1 MNAITAY
8 NVAKSLT
15 EKEYRELMVMFGKD
29 LETKTPKQKET
40 QNKKALLKEK
50 LISKY
55 LSK

>member
-1 MNAITAY
+1 MNALTAY
-8 NVAKSLT
+8 NVAKMLT
-15 EKEYRELMVMFGKD
+15 EKEYRELMIMFGKD
-29 LETKTPKQKET
+29 LETKTQKQKAI

>member
-1 MNAITAY
+1 MNALTAY
-8 NVAKSLT
+8 NVAKMLN

-29 LETKTPKQKET
+29 LETKTPKQKAT
-40 QNKKALLKEK
+40 QNRKALLKEK

>member
-1 MNAITAY
+1 MNALTAY
-8 NVAKSLT
+8 NVAKMLT

-29 LETKTPKQKET
+29 LETKTPKQKEI

-50 LISKY
+50 LILKY

>member
-1 MNAITAY
+1 MNALTAY
-8 NVAKSLT
+8 NVAKMLT

-29 LETKTPKQKET
+29 LETKTQKQKEI
-40 QNKKALLKEK
+40 QNRKALLKEK

>member
-29 LETKTPKQKET
+29 LETKTPRQKAI
-40 QNKKALLKEK
+40 QNRRALLKEY
-50 LISKY
+50 LISNHV
-55 LSK
+55 SK

>member
-1 MNAITAY
+1 MNALTAY
-8 NVAKSLT
+8 NVAKMLT

-29 LETKTPKQKET
+29 LETKTPKQKEI

>member
-1 MNAITAY
+1 MNALTAY
-8 NVAKSLT
+8 NVAKMLN
-15 EKEYRELMVMFGKD
+15 EKEYMELMVMFGKD

>member
-29 LETKTPKQKET
+29 LETKTPKQKEI
-40 QNKKALLKEK
+40 QNKKALLKEY
-50 LISKY
+50 LISNHV
-55 LSK
+55 SK

>member
-8 NVAKSLT
+8 NVAKMLT

-29 LETKTPKQKET
+29 LETKTPKQKEI
-40 QNKKALLKEK
+40 QNRKALLKEK

>member
-8 NVAKSLT
+8 NVAKMLT

-29 LETKTPKQKET
+29 LETKTQKQKET
-40 QNKKALLKEK
+40 QNRKALFKEK

>member
-8 NVAKSLT
+8 NVAKMLS

-29 LETKTPKQKET
+29 LETKTSKQKEI
-40 QNKKALLKEK
+40 QNRKALLKEK

>member
-1 MNAITAY
+1 MNALTAY
-8 NVAKSLT
+8 NVAKMLN
-15 EKEYRELMVMFGKD
+15 EKEYRDLMVMFGKD